1 MNSFNQREYQT
12 MVLGALL
19 SGINHQPE
27 ASEVFIKGKAG
38 NIVKDVGYYDIRDRV
53 TERKALIPGKF
64 FINLLCFQPD
74 RSVISNNEKF
84 RPDYINKLNRKVIA
98 GAVSEKGD
106 GFADNIPCSIKY
118 NLMFCAIF
126 KKFYCPVMVGV
137 VGR

>member
-1 MNSFNQREYQT
+1 MNGFNQREYQT
-12 MVLGALL
+12 VVLGALL

-53 TERKALIPGKF
+53 TERKALITGKF

-74 RSVISNNEKF
+74 RIVISNNEKF

-106 GFADNIPCSIKY
+106 GFADNIPCSIEC
-118 NLMFCAIF
+118 NLIVFAKF
-126 KKFYCPVMVGV
+126 KKFYCSFIIGV
-137 VGR
+137 IGG